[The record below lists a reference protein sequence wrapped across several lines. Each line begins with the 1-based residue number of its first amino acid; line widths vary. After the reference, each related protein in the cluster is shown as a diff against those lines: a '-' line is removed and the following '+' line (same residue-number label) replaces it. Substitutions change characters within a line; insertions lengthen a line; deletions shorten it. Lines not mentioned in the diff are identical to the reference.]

1 MGIAHSP
8 LGYSIKR
15 SRFDLIGAD
24 APERLS
30 AVQISGKNV
39 DMNIMVGTYTAA
51 DRRIKIRWSPV
62 GIALELGQ
70 PLAAR

>member
-8 LGYSIKR
+8 LGYRIKR

-39 DMNIMVGTYTAA
+39 DVNIMAGTYSPAEHG
-51 DRRIKIRWSPV
+51 IKMRWPPV
-62 GIALELGQ
+62 ENCLELGQ
-70 PLAAR
+70 PLAGR